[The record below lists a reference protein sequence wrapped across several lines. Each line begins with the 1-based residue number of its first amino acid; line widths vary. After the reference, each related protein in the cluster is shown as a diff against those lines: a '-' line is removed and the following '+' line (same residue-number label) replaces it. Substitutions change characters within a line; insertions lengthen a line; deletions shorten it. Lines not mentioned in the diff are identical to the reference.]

1 MSSSATAS
9 RRLRN
14 SASKRIERGSI
25 TDLAG
30 ESGNAYSRAMFGGAL
45 YGVLALL
52 ALIPMTALRLR
63 ATDRRDFL
71 FWLCLGIAIAGPA
84 ISAAA
89 QLGGAWRTGFAMSLW
104 LTIAVTLALFACL
117 SAWQPQAWRLAPVL
131 LPYLLI
137 LGAIAL
143 IWQRAPERP
152 LVEGVPAGWF
162 GAHILFALVTYG
174 LLTLAAV
181 AGAAV
186 ALQERALKAKRP
198 TGLTRSLPAVAESG
212 RLQLGLLMASEI
224 VLALGLASG
233 MAAEHFLNGRLLV
246 FDHKT
251 TLSLAAFV
259 AIALL
264 LVAHRF
270 TGVRGQRA
278 ARGVLVAYLLLTL
291 AYPGVKFVTDVLM
304 S

>member
-1 MSSSATAS
+1 MST
-9 RRLRN
+9 
-14 SASKRIERGSI
+14 G
-25 TDLAG
+25 T
-30 ESGNAYSRAMFGGAL
+30 L
-45 YGVLALL
+45 YGILAFVALL
-52 ALIPMTALRLR
+52 PMAALRLR
-63 ATDRRDFL
+63 ESERRDAL
-71 FWLCLGIAIAGPA
+71 FWLCLAIAVIGPG
-84 ISAAA
+84 IPVAA
-89 QLGGAWRTGFAMSLW
+89 QLGGGWRTGFAMSLW
-104 LTIAVTLALFACL
+104 LTLTVTLALFTGV
-117 SAWQPQAWRLAPVL
+117 SAATRQGWRLAPIL

-152 LVEGVPAGWF
+152 LLEGVPQGWF
-162 GAHILFALVTYG
+162 GAHILFALLTYG

-181 AGAAV
+181 AGTAV
-186 ALQERALKAKRP
+186 LLQERALKAKRP
-198 TGLTRSLPAVAESG
+198 TALTRSLPAVAEG
-212 RLQLGLLMASEI
+212 ERLQLGLLAVSEA

-233 MAAEHFLNGRLLV
+233 MAAERFLNGRLLV

-251 TLSLAAFV
+251 ILSLAAFA

-270 TGVRGQRA
+270 TGVRGRRA
-278 ARGVLVAYLLLTL
+278 ARGVLAAYLLLTL

>member
-1 MSSSATAS
+1 M
-9 RRLRN
+9 L
-14 SASKRIERGSI
+14 
-25 TDLAG
+25 
-30 ESGNAYSRAMFGGAL
+30 GGAL

-52 ALIPMTALRLR
+52 ALVPMTALRLR
-63 ATDRRDFL
+63 AADRRDPL

-84 ISAAA
+84 VSAAG

-104 LTIAVTLALFACL
+104 LTIAVTLALFAGV
-117 SAWQPQAWRLAPVL
+117 SAVTRQAWRLTPIL

-137 LGAIAL
+137 LGTIAL

-152 LVEGVPAGWF
+152 LLEGVPAGWF
-162 GAHILFALVTYG
+162 GAHIAFALLTIG

-181 AGAAV
+181 AGMAV
-186 ALQERALKAKRP
+186 LLQERALKAKRP
-198 TGLTRSLPAVAESG
+198 TDLTRNLPAVADGE
-212 RLQLGLLMASEI
+212 RLQLGLLATSEA

-246 FDHKT
+246 LDHKT
-251 TLSLAAFV
+251 FLSLAAFL

-278 ARGVLVAYLLLTL
+278 ARGVLVAYLLLML

-304 S
+304 G

>member
-1 MSSSATAS
+1 MP
-9 RRLRN
+9 
-14 SASKRIERGSI
+14 
-25 TDLAG
+25 
-30 ESGNAYSRAMFGGAL
+30 GGAL
-45 YGVLALL
+45 YGALALL
-52 ALIPMTALRLR
+52 ALIPMAALRLR
-63 ATDRRDFL
+63 AVERRDLL
-71 FWLCLGIAIAGPA
+71 FWLCLGIAIAGPGA
-84 ISAAA
+84 SAAL

-104 LTIAVTLALFACL
+104 LTIAVALALFACV
-117 SAWQPQAWRLAPVL
+117 SAATPQAWRLAPIL

-152 LVEGVPAGWF
+152 LLEGVPAGWF
-162 GAHILFALVTYG
+162 GAHIVFALLTYG

-186 ALQERALKAKRP
+186 LLQERALKAKHP
-198 TGLTRSLPAVAESG
+198 TGLTRSLPAVTEG
-212 RLQLGLLMASEI
+212 ERLQLGLLAASEA

-233 MAAEHFLNGRLLV
+233 MAAEHFLNGRLLAL
-246 FDHKT
+246 DHKT
-251 TLSLAAFV
+251 ILSLAAFV
-259 AIALL
+259 AIGLL

-270 TGVRGQRA
+270 AGVRGQRA

>member
-1 MSSSATAS
+1 MS
-9 RRLRN
+9 
-14 SASKRIERGSI
+14 
-25 TDLAG
+25 
-30 ESGNAYSRAMFGGAL
+30 GGAL

-52 ALIPMTALRLR
+52 ALIPMAALRLR
-63 ATDRRDFL
+63 ATERRDFL

-89 QLGGAWRTGFAMSLW
+89 QLGGVWRTGFAMSLW

-117 SAWQPQAWRLAPVL
+117 SALQRQAWRLAPIL
-131 LPYLLI
+131 LPYLLL

-143 IWQRAPERP
+143 VWQRAPERP
-152 LVEGVPAGWF
+152 LVEGVPVGWF
-162 GAHILFALVTYG
+162 GAHILFALMTYG

-186 ALQERALKAKRP
+186 VLQERALKAKRP
-198 TGLTRSLPAVAESG
+198 TELTRSLPAVFEG
-212 RLQLGLLMASEI
+212 ERLQLGLLVASEA

-251 TLSLAAFV
+251 TLSVAAFI

-270 TGVRGQRA
+270 TGVRGQRV
-278 ARGVLVAYLLLTL
+278 ARGVLMAYLLLTL

-304 S
+304 G